1 MDILKPQLVVIEG
14 RQYRKLPVREPTNS
28 LPAFH
33 GITDSEDLYPDNETD
48 PQSVEEVVPVENGY
62 LLKMDI
68 PSVFY
73 KYIIGKGGAVKRDI
87 ERDTDCSIHIP
98 RQGEVGLVEIFGRTT
113 SNVCRAKVQLELKME
128 VGRGREM
135 YTHFAGILLN
145 AGEISENLK
154 TFSEECL
161 ARHSKAMG
169 VCPEVLQ
176 IPTKFHITIG
186 MMKLFSQKEKVCSSA
201 RRLEYV
207 FHNYNMHT
215 YICMKHIHKH
225 VHMLT
230 YAHAHTHTHTHH
242 NLY

>member
-1 MDILKPQLVVIEG
+1 MLIVSVLSAVVYVHVCVNMHVCCMYIVCT
-14 RQYRKLPVREPTNS
+14 LW
-28 LPAFH
+28 
-33 GITDSEDLYPDNETD
+33 
-48 PQSVEEVVPVENGY
+48 SV
-62 LLKMDI
+62 
-68 PSVFY
+68 
-73 KYIIGKGGAVKRDI
+73 
-87 ERDTDCSIHIP
+87 
-98 RQGEVGLVEIFGRTT
+98 
-113 SNVCRAKVQLELKME
+113 
-128 VGRGREM
+128 
-135 YTHFAGILLN
+135 
-145 AGEISENLK
+145 
-154 TFSEECL
+154 CL
-161 ARHSKAMG
+161 QHQAMG